1 MECSYK
7 TQNTCCKEI
16 RFNIDKNIVTNV
28 EFLYGGCPGNLKA
41 LPRLVEGLT
50 VEEIV
55 SKLGDINC
63 GNKGTSCAKE
73 LAKAVS
79 YEYEKSKQ
87 TI

>member
-1 MECSYK
+1 MK
-7 TQNTCCKEI
+7 NKKITRKITQGMY
-16 RFNIDKNIVTNV
+16 VLTNKD
-28 EFLYGGCPGNLKA
+28 GGCPGNLKA